1 MAADQDLKIEEGGDA
16 KPKSKLKLII
26 IIVVALLLLGGGG
39 GAAWFFFLKEEEPP
53 AEVDPAAAAAAE
65 EEKKKAEQAAEPQI
79 PAEYII
85 LKPEF
90 VVSFQVGTRQRFL
103 QTSIEIM
110 SRKKTVSEAV
120 ALHEPMIRNE
130 IIRILGEQDFDRLR
144 TNDGRIALQDALQK
158 QLGLVLSREANLKPE
173 DIEAVLF
180 TNFVMQ

>member
-1 MAADQDLKIEEGGDA
+1 MAADQDLKIEEGEEA

-39 GAAWFFFLKEEEPP
+39 GAAWFFFMKEEPP
-53 AEVDPAAAAAAE
+53 AEGEAAAAE
-65 EEKKKAEQAAEPQI
+65 AEKAKEEVPPEPQI

-120 ALHEPMIRNE
+120 TLHEPMIRNE

-144 TNDGRIALQDALQK
+144 THDGRMALQDALQK
-158 QLGLVLSREANLKPE
+158 QLGVILSREANLKPE

>member
-1 MAADQDLKIEEGGDA
+1 MAADQDLKIEEGQEA

-26 IIVVALLLLGGGG
+26 IIVVALLVLGGGG
-39 GAAWFFFLKEEEPP
+39 AAAWFFFLKEDPAVAEGEAGAAEAKKEEVPEEPP
-53 AEVDPAAAAAAE
+53 
-65 EEKKKAEQAAEPQI
+65 I

-120 ALHEPMIRNE
+120 TLHEPMIRNE
-130 IIRILGEQDFDRLR
+130 ILRIIGEQDFDRLR
-144 TNDGRIALQDALQK
+144 TNEGRLALKADLEK
-158 QLGLVLSREANLKPE
+158 QLGVILSREANLKPE